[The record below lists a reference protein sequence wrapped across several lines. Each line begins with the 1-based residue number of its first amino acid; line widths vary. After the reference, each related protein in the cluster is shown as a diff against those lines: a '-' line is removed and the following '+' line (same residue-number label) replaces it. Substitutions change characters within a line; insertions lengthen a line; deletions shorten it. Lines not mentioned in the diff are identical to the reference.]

1 MEKRESAVYGYQIDN
16 RMNNYIGVSMISVIA
31 SFICAPMISVWFLL
45 LLLVPVVVFVY
56 VKRSG
61 CNKPLLI
68 AGRYLILG
76 ERIIYYRAVTGV
88 ALDKKHQILTLFA
101 DKGKSVVIA
110 ADKFPTSA
118 RKDFKIKANRTAKFN
133 KVSEKIISRLRAYS
147 PDIVIS

>member
-1 MEKRESAVYGYQIDN
+1 MEKRESAIYGYQIDN
-16 RMNNYIGVSMISVIA
+16 RMNNYIGMSIVAVFA
-31 SFICAPMISVWFLL
+31 AFICAPTISVWFSL

-76 ERIIYYRAVTGV
+76 ERIIYYRAVISAT
-88 ALDKKHQILTLFA
+88 LDKKHQILTLFA

-110 ADKFPTSA
+110 ADKFPTNA

-133 KVSEKIISRLRAYS
+133 KVSDKIISRLKAYS